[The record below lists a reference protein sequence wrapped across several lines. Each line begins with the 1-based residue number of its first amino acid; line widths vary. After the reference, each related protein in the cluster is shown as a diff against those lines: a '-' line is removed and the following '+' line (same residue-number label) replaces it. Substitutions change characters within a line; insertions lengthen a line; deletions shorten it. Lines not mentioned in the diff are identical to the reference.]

1 MLSRQLCGA
10 ALRLSHGSSV
20 RALDRWK
27 RTALACAARS
37 ERLHGIVS
45 TFFPIC
51 RMQRRVLNS
60 WKGEAWRRATM
71 RRALAAL
78 AHGNE
83 RKALMTWA
91 HRSQVRGRRIRLFCL
106 ALAALRHRGLRVGLG
121 SLFALSRSW
130 GSAAYF
136 GVACDIFCWSR
147 ATPSAQQHLSNTLNF
162 MALQI
167 RVGA

>member
-1 MLSRQLCGA
+1 
-10 ALRLSHGSSV
+10 
-20 RALDRWK
+20 
-27 RTALACAARS
+27 
-37 ERLHGIVS
+37 
-45 TFFPIC
+45 
-51 RMQRRVLNS
+51 MQRRVLNS

-130 GSAAYF
+130 GR
-136 GVACDIFCWSR
+136 SR
-147 ATPSAQQHLSNTLNF
+147 SRESP
-162 MALQI
+162 
-167 RVGA
+167 RR